1 MQVSLKSS
9 LKSWNL
15 LSLGPSSFFQ
25 GDMKSEKVR
34 AKIFMPLDRK
44 HLDLEFKST
53 MMSCAPWTPF
63 A

>member
-15 LSLGPSSFFQ
+15 LSLGPSSCFQ

-44 HLDLEFKST
+44 HLDLEF
-53 MMSCAPWTPF
+53 
-63 A
+63 

>member
-44 HLDLEFKST
+44 HLDLEF
-53 MMSCAPWTPF
+53 
-63 A
+63 